1 MGKRLGAAD
10 VENGRCMSSASTAT
24 SRAGRLWR
32 TEPRITCKL

>member
-24 SRAGRLWR
+24 SQCR
-32 TEPRITCKL
+32 TALADGAAHHL